1 VNNGRKIRYLRQLV
15 LSALGLIGF
24 VSSLG
29 CVSTTTRAIES
40 TVIRGDGAPVT
51 YNYPTPEGQVLSTK
65 DLLGRDTALLF
76 ITTYDAVSLAAV
88 RRLIDLWHV
97 RKPRFNI
104 LLVVLEPPQNSPLV
118 AVFRDS
124 LQANISVVLADQQT
138 LDGQGAFG
146 DVRIVPGVVLLDR
159 DAKIVIRGFG
169 TEAYRL
175 VEERLRDSSH

>member
-1 VNNGRKIRYLRQLV
+1 MRCFRRIV
-15 LSALGLIGF
+15 LNACLLLGL
-24 VSSLG
+24 VSSTG
-29 CVSTTTRAIES
+29 CASTISPGIEP
-40 TVIRGDGAPVT
+40 TVIRGDGAPVM
-51 YNYPTPEGQVLSTK
+51 YNYPTPEGQVVSSK
-65 DLLGRDTALLF
+65 DLLGRDTVLLF

-88 RRLIDLWHV
+88 RRLIDLLHV

-124 LQANISVVLADQQT
+124 LESDISVVLSDQQT
-138 LDGQGAFG
+138 LEGQGPFG

-159 DAKIVIRGFG
+159 DAKIVMRGFG